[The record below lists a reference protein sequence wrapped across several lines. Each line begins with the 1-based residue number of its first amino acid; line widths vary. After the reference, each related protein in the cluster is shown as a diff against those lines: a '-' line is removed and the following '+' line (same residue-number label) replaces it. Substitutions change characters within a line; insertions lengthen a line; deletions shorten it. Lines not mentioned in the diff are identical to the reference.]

1 MEADAS
7 SGVPMDRPGGGL
19 MATASESDDIAM
31 VGVDMDFA
39 LPSSDP
45 SPEQPV
51 SFLQIPCS
59 IPSCCSDFLLC

>member
-7 SGVPMDRPGGGL
+7 SGAPMDRPGGGL
-19 MATASESDDIAM
+19 MATASESDDVAM

-39 LPSSDP
+39 LPSS
-45 SPEQPV
+45 EQPV

-59 IPSCCSDFLLC
+59 IPSCYSDFLLC